1 MIYRQIFF
9 CLCLYFLLMGCT
21 TSRHQQLSELG
32 FTRPYLDGY
41 QDGCHSR
48 KLDEMRYK
56 KGFRR
61 DPERMAKQGKYSHGW
76 QDGFEHCYHDA
87 RDDYH

>member
-1 MIYRQIFF
+1 MKNGVICCYLFS
-9 CLCLYFLLMGCT
+9 LFLMLGCT
-21 TSRHQQLSELG
+21 TSRHEQLSELG
-32 FTRPYLDGY
+32 FTRHYLDGY

-48 KLDEMRYK
+48 TLDKMTYA

-61 DPERMAKQGKYSHGW
+61 DPERMAMKGKYANGW
-76 QDGFEHCYHDA
+76 NDGFEHCYNDD